1 MPACGPF
8 GLRGHLGS
16 RGGQGE
22 SGDCGVAM
30 HRCRGWGHHAQV
42 QVVGHH
48 AQMQGV
54 GSPYIH
60 YNTIH
65 TLQDH
70 MSTKLRPSRGVC
82 MVVRLSSGVFM
93 VVRPSRDGVCST
105 YIHIYIHIHLKISK

>member
-1 MPACGPF
+1 
-8 GLRGHLGS
+8 
-16 RGGQGE
+16 
-22 SGDCGVAM
+22 M
-30 HRCRGWGHHAQV
+30 HRCRWWGHHAQV

-70 MSTKLRPSRGVC
+70 MSTKLRPSRGVS
-82 MVVRLSSGVFM
+82 MVVRLSRGVFM